1 MYVNPSIGR
10 IILSRAIGSVFFI
23 ATAVVIS
30 IVKMPEEKKEW
41 VVLQF
46 PQGPF
51 AGRVNVAINGEWV
64 VSAQTI
70 KEIMDKHASN
80 QELTTTQ
87 N

>member
-1 MYVNPSIGR
+1 
-10 IILSRAIGSVFFI
+10 
-23 ATAVVIS
+23 
-30 IVKMPEEKKEW
+30 MPEGKKEW
-41 VVLQF
+41 VVIQF

-51 AGRVNVAINGEWV
+51 AGKVNVAINGEWV

-70 KEIMDKHASN
+70 KEIMDKRTSN

>member
-1 MYVNPSIGR
+1 
-10 IILSRAIGSVFFI
+10 
-23 ATAVVIS
+23 
-30 IVKMPEEKKEW
+30 MPEEKREW
-41 VVLQF
+41 VVIQF